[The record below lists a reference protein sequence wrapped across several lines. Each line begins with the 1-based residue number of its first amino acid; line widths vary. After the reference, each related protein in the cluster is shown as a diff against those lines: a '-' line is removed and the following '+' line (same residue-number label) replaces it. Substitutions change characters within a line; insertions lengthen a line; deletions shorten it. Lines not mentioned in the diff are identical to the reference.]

1 MNPSSCFH
9 TSIIPSKLILIM
21 YFRSNTV
28 LLVKKKQCS
37 LKNPTEYTPIV
48 VIHVFMKNTRNIFVT
63 AILYIKHECLLG
75 GTALGYCG
83 DGFRGKAH
91 TNERRLPVHLCD
103 GRLLHKVV

>member
-1 MNPSSCFH
+1 MISTEN
-9 TSIIPSKLILIM
+9 
-21 YFRSNTV
+21 
-28 LLVKKKQCS
+28 KQCS
-37 LKNPTEYTPIV
+37 LKNPTEYTLIV
-48 VIHVFMKNTRNIFVT
+48 VIHVFVKNARNIFVT

-83 DGFRGKAH
+83 DGFSWKAH